1 MVSPRV
7 VLSRRS
13 GCCVP
18 HSSRHSTPNNLQ
30 LPPMDKLHCLS
41 TTCRAQRSH
50 DFNGRL
56 KDEYS
61 GNDFGHQESRDGYD
75 TQGAYYVL
83 QPDGR
88 LRRVDYTVNGDSGF
102 VAQVNYEGE
111 ARYPEPT
118 YTTPRASYTTP
129 RPAYTTPRPTYA

>member
-1 MVSPRV
+1 MALKI
-7 VLSRRS
+7 VLLAALAAVATCDSIPSYNPPAPTYGQAAPAPS
-13 GCCVP
+13 GP
-18 HSSRHSTPNNLQ
+18 
-30 LPPMDKLHCLS
+30 
-41 TTCRAQRSH
+41 AQY
-50 DFNGRL
+50 DFNWEV

>member
-1 MVSPRV
+1 MALKVFLLAVLAIVATCDNSPYTPPPPVYGRGPAPAP
-7 VLSRRS
+7 S
-13 GCCVP
+13 GP
-18 HSSRHSTPNNLQ
+18 
-30 LPPMDKLHCLS
+30 
-41 TTCRAQRSH
+41 AQY
-50 DFNGRL
+50 DFNWEV

-118 YTTPRASYTTP
+118 YTTSRASYTTP
-129 RPAYTTPRPTYA
+129 RPAYA

>member
-1 MVSPRV
+1 MEYGYIDFV
-7 VLSRRS
+7 VLLAALAVVATCDSIPSYNPPAPTYGRAAPAPS
-13 GCCVP
+13 GP
-18 HSSRHSTPNNLQ
+18 
-30 LPPMDKLHCLS
+30 
-41 TTCRAQRSH
+41 AQY
-50 DFNGRL
+50 DFNWEV

-111 ARYPEPT
+111 ARYSEPT
-118 YTTPRASYTTP
+118 YTTPRPAHTTP
-129 RPAYTTPRPTYA
+129 RPAYTTPQPTYA